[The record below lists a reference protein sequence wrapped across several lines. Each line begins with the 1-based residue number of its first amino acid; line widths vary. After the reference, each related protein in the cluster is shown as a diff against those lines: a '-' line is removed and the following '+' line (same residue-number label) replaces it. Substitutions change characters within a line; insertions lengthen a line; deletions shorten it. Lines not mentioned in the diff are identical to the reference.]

1 MRRCTPVFPA
11 TQTDVGESPAS
22 LSTPAIGSGSR
33 SALTQPMGRFA
44 ESPGQRFDGA
54 MKIIQHA
61 DCFEVRS
68 EDGLIVRQFA
78 FDDNAPARDLAED
91 DQETSLP
98 SRQDFCRQ
106 ELYGR
111 NGEAVT
117 GLEFC
122 GRNIRRDLA
131 RLRQLGKPK

>member
-1 MRRCTPVFPA
+1 
-11 TQTDVGESPAS
+11 
-22 LSTPAIGSGSR
+22 
-33 SALTQPMGRFA
+33 MGRFA
-44 ESPGQRFDGA
+44 ESPGQRFAGA

-78 FDDNAPARDLAED
+78 FDDNARRRAISRRMTRKQAFQAARTFAGK
-91 DQETSLP
+91 
-98 SRQDFCRQ
+98 

-122 GRNIRRDLA
+122 GRNVRRDLA
-131 RLRQLGKPK
+131 LSLFRADHISSRQFR